1 MTGESGNLVV
11 RARDALRDYI
21 KAMPRP
27 FAPPSGLPA
36 ISPTRG
42 EIGRPKGFRQSST
55 PPISPLVGEMA
66 GRPEGGAK
74 GRGVSKS
81 TRIKLEKNL
90 PIASGIGGGSS
101 DAAAAL
107 KALNRLWNA
116 GLDEGE
122 LAEIGIRLGAD
133 VPMCLHAGPLVARGV
148 GDEIEPLPGFPALG
162 VVLVNPGAAVATP
175 EVFRALRRP
184 GNPPLPP
191 LPERPDLDAL
201 VGWLRTTRNDL
212 QEPAVGLAP
221 SIAEALAEIEAER
234 AAFAR
239 MSGSGATCFGLF
251 GRQQDA
257 SRAATAIR
265 GRRPGW
271 FVAATSMLA

>member
-1 MTGESGNLVV
+1 
-11 RARDALRDYI
+11 
-21 KAMPRP
+21 MP
-27 FAPPSGLPA
+27 
-36 ISPTRG
+36 
-42 EIGRPKGFRQSST
+42 GRT
-55 PPISPLVGEMA
+55 
-66 GRPEGGAK
+66 EGGAK
-74 GRGVSKS
+74 ERGVCEP
-81 TRIKLEKNL
+81 TRIALEKNL

-101 DAAAAL
+101 DAAAAF
-107 KALNRLWNA
+107 KALNRLWSA
-116 GLDEGE
+116 GLGEGE

-133 VPMCLHAGPLVARGV
+133 VPMCLHARPLIARGV

-175 EVFRALRRP
+175 EVFRALPSP

-212 QEPAVGLAP
+212 QQPAVGLAP

-251 GRQQDA
+251 GRQEDA
-257 SRAATAIR
+257 SRAAMAIR

-271 FVAATSMLA
+271 FVAATSTLA